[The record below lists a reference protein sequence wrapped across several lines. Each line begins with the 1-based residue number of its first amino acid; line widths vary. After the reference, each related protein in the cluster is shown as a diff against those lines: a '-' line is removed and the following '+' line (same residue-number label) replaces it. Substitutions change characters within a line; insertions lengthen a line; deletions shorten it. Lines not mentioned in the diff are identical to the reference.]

1 MSVREVADKVYRLGT
16 QWANFY
22 LVADGAAVLM
32 IDAGYPGYRR
42 QVTEALAS
50 MGRQLSAVTAV
61 IVTHHHVDHVGTAE
75 HVRSR
80 GGARVLV
87 HEGDAPMVNGHR
99 HSHVPPGFYRQSWR
113 PSMVRYLAHT
123 VAVGGARY
131 RAVSATEPLP
141 EGRLDLPGR
150 PRVIHT
156 HGHTAGH
163 CSVLLE
169 ERGVLFTGDA
179 LVNFDYASGEV
190 GVRLHRFNEDRD
202 GAVRSL
208 DLLGALHAETLLFG
222 HGDPWTQ
229 GVQRAVERA
238 QETDRGDGRGSRDV

>member
-1 MSVREVADKVYRLGT
+1 MSVHEVADRVYRLGT
-16 QWANFY
+16 KWANFY
-22 LVADGAAVLM
+22 LVADGTDVLM

-42 QVTEALAS
+42 QVTKALVS

-61 IVTHHHVDHVGTAE
+61 IVTHHHVDHIGTAE

-80 GGARVLV
+80 GGAWVLV
-87 HEGDAPMVNGHR
+87 HEGDAPMVNGDR
-99 HSHVPPGFYRQSWR
+99 RSHVPSGFYRQSWR

-131 RAVSATEPLP
+131 PPVKATEPLP
-141 EGRLDLPGR
+141 EGHLDLPGR

-156 HGHTAGH
+156 PGHTAGH

-169 ERGVLFTGDA
+169 ERAVLFTGDA

-190 GVRLHRFNEDRD
+190 GVKLHRFNEDRD
-202 GAVRSL
+202 GAVTSL
-208 DLLGALHAETLLFG
+208 DLLGALQAETLLFG

-229 GVQRAVERA
+229 GVQHAVEHAR
-238 QETDRGDGRGSRDV
+238 ESDRGAVRGSRDV